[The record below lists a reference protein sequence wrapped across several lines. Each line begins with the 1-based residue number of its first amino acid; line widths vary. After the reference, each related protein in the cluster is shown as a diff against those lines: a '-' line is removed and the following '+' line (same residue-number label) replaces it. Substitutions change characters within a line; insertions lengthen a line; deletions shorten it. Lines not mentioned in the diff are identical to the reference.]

1 MNQQQRVVAA
11 LTIVFVMLFAAIGA
25 TFVSRSGAQQVAANN
40 TPAAQDLGNR
50 LDPGS
55 PGTTAA
61 PGTTATTQPPPT
73 TANPGCEQDGS
84 HDVADCVSE
93 RLDPG
98 STTSGTSPPGSEPGT
113 TAAPGT
119 SEAPTTTAAP
129 STTAATTP
137 STSAPPQEPITPT
150 WINMTEAERSN
161 LLHIAV
167 DSQKVAR
174 ERMYDLGF
182 SDDGGV
188 TCSRECILS
197 GGIKGDTPQQMSVD
211 ILAKMVKSPLA
222 LDSTA
227 RFILGD
233 KYDDPRSVGDL
244 DKAANDFSILVVF
257 MVESFKAGQ
266 DPTHEHG
273 WVEVGVIPAGTTLWN
288 TVVENGEVK
297 TFQYTTTKERRFV
310 KFHLGDVTL
319 GFFDSCGNL
328 FGDNPPPDI
337 PQIPEPCHDDN
348 PACHPPPSSEPPS
361 TPPPTGGPT
370 TTPPP
375 HECPPGTIWNPVK
388 KECGKLDTHPAGPQS
403 PTPTQVQ
410 GPGPTHP
417 AGPPNTGINPG
428 QPNPTTGCNP
438 SPCQGATTT
447 TTRAA
452 PPSSAP
458 VQPSQP
464 KPSTP
469 TTMGGP

>member
-1 MNQQQRVVAA
+1 MNPQQRIVAS

-25 TFVSRSGAQQVAANN
+25 SFVSRSGAQAAN
-40 TPAAQDLGNR
+40 TQAAVDLGNR
-50 LDPGS
+50 LDPGTTIT
-55 PGTTAA
+55 PGTT
-61 PGTTATTQPPPT
+61 PGTTVGTTSPPPT
-73 TANPGCEQDGS
+73 TANPGCEQDGT
-84 HDVADCVSE
+84 HDVADCVAN
-93 RLDPG
+93 RLDPSSSAT
-98 STTSGTSPPGSEPGT
+98 STTAGTNPPGTDVS
-113 TAAPGT
+113 
-119 SEAPTTTAAP
+119 TTTAAP
-129 STTAATTP
+129 STTATAP

-233 KYDDPRSVGDL
+233 KYDDPRPVGDL
-244 DKAANDFSILVVF
+244 DKAANDFSVLVVF

-266 DPTHEHG
+266 DPSHEHG

-297 TFQYTTTKERRFV
+297 TFQYTTTRDRRFV

-328 FGDNPPPDI
+328 FGDNPPPHI

-375 HECPPGTIWNPVK
+375 HVCPPGTIWNPVEK
-388 KECGKLDTHPAGPQS
+388 KCGKLDTHPAGPQS
-403 PTPTQVQ
+403 PTVCSVAPSWAADDK
-410 GPGPTHP
+410 PGCRRGTARGSGGCAA
-417 AGPPNTGINPG
+417 AGCLRRDSRSCRRT
-428 QPNPTTGCNP
+428 
-438 SPCQGATTT
+438 
-447 TTRAA
+447 
-452 PPSSAP
+452 P
-458 VQPSQP
+458 VSRPRDG
-464 KPSTP
+464 T
-469 TTMGGP
+469 